1 MAGSGP
7 GVVRLMR
14 VTLCGLRS
22 PSSLVDL
29 GYVQAVLS
37 GREPV
42 VLAAGRSGMG
52 RVCGLPAGCRNG
64 LSSPSFRDA
73 SSKAT
78 RVYHPRG

>member
-1 MAGSGP
+1 VAGSGP

-29 GYVQAVLS
+29 GYVQAVLPEL
-37 GREPV
+37 EPV
-42 VLAAGRSGMG
+42 ARAAGRSDFSW
-52 RVCGLPAGCRNG
+52 VCGFPAGCRDG

-78 RVYHPRG
+78 PVYHPRG